1 MLKNIWD
8 WLTVIFFAAIVY
20 LLVKPGSLAPTLVK
34 NSTEA
39 FASLL
44 KYATSD

>member
-1 MLKNIWD
+1 MKNIWD
-8 WLTVIFFAAIVY
+8 WLTIVFFAAVIY
-20 LLVKPGSLAPTLVK
+20 LLVKPGSLGPALVK

>member
-1 MLKNIWD
+1 MQDIWD
-8 WLTVIFFAAIVY
+8 WLTLIFFATVVY
-20 LLVKPGSLAPTLVK
+20 LMVKPGSLGPALIK